1 MSKVLLVS
9 LFMVFATSSR
19 AQSFR
24 VKDNSLLAKIA
35 GKINGEEEKYA
46 VTVGKTIFVSC
57 KKEDFFSERW
67 WVRHEFTHV
76 EQYKKYGIFGF
87 LKRYLVYSLFHSYG
101 ENPFE
106 REAIAA
112 ENLKD

>member
-1 MSKVLLVS
+1 MVLATVS
-9 LFMVFATSSR
+9 H
-19 AQSFR
+19 AQRYR
-24 VKDNSLLAKIA
+24 VVDNSLLAKIA

-46 VTVGKTIFVSC
+46 VTIGKTIFVSC
-57 KKEDFFSERW
+57 TKEDFFAERW

-87 LKRYLVYSLFHSYG
+87 LKRYLLYSIFHRYR

-112 ENLKD
+112 EDLRD